1 MRRACGARFF
11 LATDRLFFA
20 TGWLVFEA
28 RETIKLLNK
37 TRRRVFPSAERS
49 YPATSKKLTAM
60 SAMTDDF
67 LAGVI
72 ATSETDLKVSLLAS
86 GQLGATSYAWYLVDR
101 DYGEERVMLLVD
113 TDPDS
118 RLTTV
123 THREDVTDCDKAET
137 TKKFLSLW
145 DMKPTDWAVILSD
158 GRVNFAL
165 LDQELM
171 TAAVAEGC
179 KELSQPF
186 DAKAWIQKVRLRD

>member
-1 MRRACGARFF
+1 
-11 LATDRLFFA
+11 
-20 TGWLVFEA
+20 
-28 RETIKLLNK
+28 
-37 TRRRVFPSAERS
+37 
-49 YPATSKKLTAM
+49 M

-67 LAGVI
+67 LAGVV
-72 ATSETDLKVSLLAS
+72 ASSAMDLKVSLLAS
-86 GQLGATSYAWYLVDR
+86 GQLEATSYAWYLVDR
-101 DYGEERVMLLVD
+101 DHEEERVMLLVD

-158 GRVNFAL
+158 GQVNFTL

-171 TAAVAEGC
+171 TSTVAEGC
-179 KELSQPF
+179 KELSRTF
-186 DAKAWIQKVRLRD
+186 DAKQWASKVCYEPNDK

>member
-1 MRRACGARFF
+1 
-11 LATDRLFFA
+11 
-20 TGWLVFEA
+20 
-28 RETIKLLNK
+28 
-37 TRRRVFPSAERS
+37 
-49 YPATSKKLTAM
+49 M

-72 ATSETDLKVSLLAS
+72 AASEMDLKVSLLAS
-86 GQLGATSYAWYLVDR
+86 GQLEATSYAWYLVDR

-123 THREDVTDCDKAET
+123 THREDVTGCDKVET

-145 DMKPTDWAVILSD
+145 DMKPTDWAVILSE
-158 GRVNFAL
+158 GQVNFTL

-171 TAAVAEGC
+171 TSTVAEGC
-179 KELSQPF
+179 KEHSQPF
-186 DAKAWIQKVRLRD
+186 DSKAWVQRVSHV

>member
-1 MRRACGARFF
+1 LGGNTM
-11 LATDRLFFA
+11 
-20 TGWLVFEA
+20 
-28 RETIKLLNK
+28 N
-37 TRRRVFPSAERS
+37 
-49 YPATSKKLTAM
+49 
-60 SAMTDDF
+60 DDF

-72 ATSETDLKVSLLAS
+72 TASEMDLKVSLLAS
-86 GQLGATSYAWYLVDR
+86 GQLEATSYAWYLGDR

-123 THREDVTDCDKAET
+123 THREDVTGCDKAET

-158 GRVNFAL
+158 GQVNFTL

-171 TAAVAEGC
+171 ISTVAEGC
-179 KELSQPF
+179 KELGQPF
-186 DAKAWIQKVRLRD
+186 NAERWSGKVSYQPNNK

>member
-1 MRRACGARFF
+1 
-11 LATDRLFFA
+11 
-20 TGWLVFEA
+20 
-28 RETIKLLNK
+28 
-37 TRRRVFPSAERS
+37 
-49 YPATSKKLTAM
+49 M
-60 SAMTDDF
+60 SEMTDDF
-67 LAGVI
+67 LAGAI
-72 ATSETDLKVSLLAS
+72 AASEMDLKVSLLAS
-86 GQLGATSYAWYLVDR
+86 GQLESTSYAWYLVDR

-145 DMKPTDWAVILSD
+145 DMKPADWAVILSD
-158 GRVNFAL
+158 GQVNFAL

-179 KELSQPF
+179 RELDHAF
-186 DAKAWIQKVRLRD
+186 DARQWTSKVGYQPNNK